1 MKLRRFQNTAR
12 SVWSMQEMPAKLISK
27 EAKKDKLLAE
37 AMRFFGHILHG
48 NLLPHST
55 ALQTCFLGDLEVA
68 FARSKV
74 LAIRD
79 VSPKKLVAILSII
92 AIQIKAHT

>member
-1 MKLRRFQNTAR
+1 MGDFFALLAWVCGGMKLRRFQNITR
-12 SVWSMQEMPAKLISK
+12 ISK

-55 ALQTCFLGDLEVA
+55 ALQTCFLADLEVA

-74 LAIRD
+74 LPIRD

-92 AIQIKAHT
+92 AN